1 MQKEKC
7 RINGAEWAAKTM
19 SIKEEIAKLM
29 RDATE
34 GQLKAEV
41 FREDPKIVVKR
52 TEYVERLKRK
62 LNTKQG
68 DNNAC

>member
-1 MQKEKC
+1 
-7 RINGAEWAAKTM
+7 M

>member
-7 RINGAEWAAKTM
+7 RINGAEWSAKTM
-19 SIKEEIAKLM
+19 SIKEEIAILM
-29 RDATE
+29 RDATA

-52 TEYVERLKRK
+52 TEYVERFKSK
-62 LNTKQG
+62 LNSKQC
-68 DNNAC
+68 DNYAC